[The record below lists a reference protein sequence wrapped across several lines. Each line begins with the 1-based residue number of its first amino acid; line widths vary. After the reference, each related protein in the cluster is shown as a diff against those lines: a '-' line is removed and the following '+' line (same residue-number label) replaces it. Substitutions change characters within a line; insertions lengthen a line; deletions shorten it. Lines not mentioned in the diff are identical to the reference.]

1 LFSKRQKPADFGSS
15 QAPDA
20 ANASAADDDMELPL
34 SEPVGFRPIDRD
46 SEQAVTAP
54 SARAAALRRESEIV
68 ADSYVAHLE
77 ATAPPPAGWPIWL
90 TAFAVAVLWALAPI
104 AFAVGYRSN
113 VAPLQNDPFALA
125 VFALLAI
132 GPAAFVFGAAY
143 MIRQGQKLSWEARR
157 SKAAAQ
163 DMLAPALVAA
173 ARAGDVAQ
181 AVRDEIARAGQAAE
195 EARET
200 LLAMRDALAFE
211 TDKLTGATAQSVRTA
226 QELAT
231 TLGRER
237 SEMGQLAQTLDAQST
252 KITDAIAQQ
261 ARMVGEA
268 AGVADAQI
276 REAETALAA
285 RAADLAAAAGEAST
299 AARNAGED
307 LTRHIA
313 RLETAGT
320 GVADQVRAVEAGLSE
335 QRSALVGLSQALKGD
350 HQAFAVEAEA
360 HAAKLGEFI
369 ESAKV
374 SATEMAERATA
385 GGEHLRRLMSDA
397 ALQFRDL
404 AETAKA
410 EREEFGQ
417 STLQSLEAVSSA
429 AAEQRVH
436 LETMTRTAI
445 DGMAAAA
452 QESREAAAQHAAAAR
467 MQVDR
472 LSEAAATT
480 AAEQRAHLEAMTR
493 AAVDGLAAAAEE
505 TREAAARH
513 AAAAREQVDHLSEA
527 AFAAGQKANQAF
539 EARLE
544 EARAL
549 IEQSS
554 KMVEDAGANT
564 AKKLADGATAARETL
579 DELAAM
585 LAELEARAAKLPAA
599 AAGQAEQV
607 RAAVAD
613 GMDELMAQARRTA
626 EEAQA
631 IDAAFQER
639 VRRNFEMLSEAVR
652 LMGVAAVAPPPPLA
666 VPAPD
671 PPPPRKARAAA
682 PPPEEPPALELS
694 EPAEP
699 AGPAEPPG
707 ALADRLGLKTRLRFT
722 PTATDR
728 EFSAVFQAAGGPPAA
743 QPASE
748 GDEGEEPAGDDTWTW
763 KDLLASLDGADG
775 EGERLE
781 ETLAAELAHMGV
793 DPEKLLPP
801 ARIEEIAAAVQTGDV
816 EGAREVVRKLAPAAT
831 RRIARRLFTDEEVKR
846 KTEVYVRRYKTLVDD
861 AIGRDPEGFVL
872 ANMLAAEAGRLF
884 LLLDAAGGD
893 MI

>member
-1 LFSKRQKPADFGSS
+1 MFSKRRKPADFGSS
-15 QAPDA
+15 HTPDA
-20 ANASAADDDMELPL
+20 ANAPAADEMDIPL
-34 SEPVGFRPIDRD
+34 TETVGFRPIDRD
-46 SEQAVTAP
+46 SEQSVTVP
-54 SARAAALRRESEIV
+54 SARAAALRAESETQ
-68 ADSYVAHLE
+68 AYAAHLE
-77 ATAPPPAGWPIWL
+77 AAEAAPAGWPIWL

-143 MIRQGQKLSWEARR
+143 MIRQGQRLSWEARR
-157 SKAAAQ
+157 AKAAAE

-200 LLAMRDALAFE
+200 MLAMRDALAFE

-237 SEMGQLAQTLDAQST
+237 SEMGQLALTLDAQST
-252 KITDAIAQQ
+252 KITDAIVQQ

-268 AGVADAQI
+268 AGVAETQI

-285 RAADLAAAAGEAST
+285 RAADLAAAAGEASS
-299 AARNAGED
+299 AARTAGED

-320 GVADQVRAVEAGLSE
+320 GVAEQVRAVETGLSE

-350 HQAFAVEAEA
+350 HQAFAAEAEA

-369 ESAKV
+369 EGAKLSA
-374 SATEMAERATA
+374 AEMAERATA
-385 GGEHLRRLMSDA
+385 GGEHLRRLMADA

-436 LETMTRTAI
+436 LEAMTRTAI
-445 DGMAAAA
+445 
-452 QESREAAAQHAAAAR
+452 
-467 MQVDR
+467 
-472 LSEAAATT
+472 
-480 AAEQRAHLEAMTR
+480 
-493 AAVDGLAAAAEE
+493 DGLAAAAEE

-527 AFAAGQKANQAF
+527 ATATAAEQRAHLEAMTRAAIDGLAAAAEETREAAARHAASAREQVDHLSEAAFAAGQKANQVF
-539 EARLE
+539 EARLD
-544 EARAL
+544 EAKAL
-549 IEQSS
+549 IAQSS
-554 KMVEDAGANT
+554 KMVEDAGAVT
-564 AKKLADGATAARETL
+564 ARKLADGAAAARETL

-585 LAELEARAAKLPAA
+585 LAELEARAAKLPAT

-607 RAAVAD
+607 RAVVAE

-626 EEAQA
+626 DEAQA

-652 LMGVAAVAPPPPLA
+652 LMGVAAVAPPAPLA
-666 VPAPD
+666 VPAPAE
-671 PPPPRKARAAA
+671 PPARKARAVAA
-682 PPPEEPPALELS
+682 PLPLEEPLELS
-694 EPAEP
+694 VPAPAPEPA
-699 AGPAEPPG
+699 A
-707 ALADRLGLKTRLRFT
+707 ALADRLGLKTRIRFT

-728 EFSAVFQAAGGPPAA
+728 EFSDVFKAAGGAPVTPPA
-743 QPASE
+743 
-748 GDEGEEPAGDDTWTW
+748 DDGEEAEEGSSDDTWTW

-801 ARIEEIAAAVQTGDV
+801 ARIEEIAAAVQTGDT
-816 EGAREVVRKLAPAAT
+816 EGAREVVKKLAPAAT

-846 KTEVYVRRYKTLVDD
+846 KTEVYVRRYKTLIDD

>member
-1 LFSKRQKPADFGSS
+1 MFSKRQKPADFGSS
-15 QAPDA
+15 QALDA
-20 ANASAADDDMELPL
+20 AGPAAPDDGVDLPL
-34 SEPVGFRPIDRD
+34 TEAVGFRPIDRE

-54 SARAAALRRESEIV
+54 SARAAALRRESE
-68 ADSYVAHLE
+68 AAAQGYVARLE
-77 ATAPPPAGWPIWL
+77 AAAPAPAGWPIWL
-90 TAFAVAVLWALAPI
+90 TAVAVAGLWALAPI

-113 VAPLQNDPFALA
+113 VAPLQNDAFALA

-157 SKAAAQ
+157 AKAAAE
-163 DMLAPALVAA
+163 DMLAPALVSA

-200 LLAMRDALAFE
+200 MLAMRDALAFE
-211 TDKLTGATAQSVRTA
+211 TDKLTGVTAQSVRTA
-226 QELAT
+226 QELAA

-252 KITDAIAQQ
+252 RITDAIVEQ
-261 ARMVGEA
+261 AKMVGEA

-285 RAADLAAAAGEAST
+285 RAADLAAAAGDASS
-299 AARNAGED
+299 AARVAGED

-320 GVADQVRAVEAGLSE
+320 GVADQVKAVETGLSE
-335 QRSALVGLSQALKGD
+335 QRAALVGLSQALKGD
-350 HQAFAVEAEA
+350 HQAFAAEAEA

-369 ESAKV
+369 ETTRISAG
-374 SATEMAERATA
+374 EMAERATA
-385 GGEHLRRLMSDA
+385 GGEHLRRLMGDA

-417 STLQSLEAVSSA
+417 STLQSLEAVSA
-429 AAEQRVH
+429 A
-436 LETMTRTAI
+436 
-445 DGMAAAA
+445 
-452 QESREAAAQHAAAAR
+452 
-467 MQVDR
+467 
-472 LSEAAATT
+472 

-493 AAVDGLAAAAEE
+493 TAIDGLATAAEE

-544 EARAL
+544 EAKAL

-554 KMVEDAGANT
+554 KMVEDAGATT
-564 AKKLADGATAARETL
+564 AKRLADGAAAARETL

-585 LAELEARAAKLPAA
+585 LAELEARASQLPVA
-599 AAGQAEQV
+599 AAGQARQV

-652 LMGVAAVAPPPPLA
+652 LMGVAAVSPPPPAALA
-666 VPAPD
+666 SAPAPA
-671 PPPPRKARAAA
+671 PAAA
-682 PPPEEPPALELS
+682 PPPPARKARAVTAPPPEEEPLELS
-694 EPAEP
+694 EPADP
-699 AGPAEPPG
+699 TEPPG
-707 ALADRLGLKTRLRFT
+707 ALADRLGLKSRLRFT

-728 EFSAVFQAAGGPPAA
+728 EFSAVFQAAAGLPATQTDA
-743 QPASE
+743 DA
-748 GDEGEEPAGDDTWTW
+748 DDGEDSSGDDTWTW

-781 ETLAAELAHMGV
+781 ETLAAELARMGV
-793 DPEKLLPP
+793 DPEKLLPL

-816 EGAREVVRKLAPAAT
+816 EGAREVVKKLAPAAT
-831 RRIARRLFTDEEVKR
+831 RRIARRLFTDEDIKR
-846 KTEVYVRRYKTLVDD
+846 KTEVYVRRYKTLADD
-861 AIGRDPEGFVL
+861 AVARDPAGFVL